1 MSNELKVGL
10 AVIAAA
16 VLLYVGVRF
25 LRDSPLFGDGP
36 DVVAVFDDAQ
46 GLQRGGMVQM
56 SGVQIGRVS
65 ELELG
70 EGARVVY
77 VSMSINRGVEVP
89 RDSRVHI
96 GGIPVVGDAYVEFVP
111 PAGAAAGRPLADG
124 DTIQARGGQDL
135 IGAIQRNAAPLLA
148 RADTLFGQVLRTYR
162 AAEPTLVSG
171 ANDLAA
177 AAAQA
182 RFITTS
188 IGRTFM
194 SASEQGTFDRLGGT
208 FERLDA
214 AAAAAERAALNL
226 EALTA
231 EYRESLGGGR
241 GTAFAD
247 SLNVAVSQMTYTLRR
262 LDESITGLDQTVALA
277 DTTLTN
283 INSTEGSLGLLLN
296 DPSLYNNAN
305 GAAVSARALFEDLRA
320 NPGRYTRGI
329 VRVF

>member
-16 VLLYVGVRF
+16 VVMYIGVRF

-46 GLQRGGMVQM
+46 GLQTGGIVQM

-65 ELELG
+65 GLELG

-77 VSMSINRGVEVP
+77 VSMSINRGIEVP

-111 PAGAAAGRPLADG
+111 PVGAAAGRPLADG

-148 RADTLFGQVLRTYR
+148 RADTLFGQVLATYR

-182 RFITTS
+182 RFITTA
-188 IGRTFM
+188 IGRTFI
-194 SASEQGTFDRLGGT
+194 SANEQGTFDRLGGT
-208 FERLDA
+208 FARLDA

-231 EYRESLGGGR
+231 EYREGLGGGR

-247 SLNVAVSQMTYTLRR
+247 SLNVAVNQMTYTLRR
-262 LDESITGLDQTVALA
+262 LDSSITGLDRTVALA
-277 DTTLTN
+277 DTTLSN
-283 INSTEGSLGLLLN
+283 INSTDGSLGLLLN

-305 GAAVSARALFEDLRA
+305 AASVSARALFEDLRA